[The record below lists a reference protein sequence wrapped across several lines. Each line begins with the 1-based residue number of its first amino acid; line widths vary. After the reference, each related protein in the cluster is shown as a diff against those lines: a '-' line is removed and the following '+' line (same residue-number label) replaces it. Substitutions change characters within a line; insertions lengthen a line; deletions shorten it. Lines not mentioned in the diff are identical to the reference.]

1 MHLVSRPSV
10 TSEQLVVFI
19 NHALHDP
26 PHLYA
31 CWGCLAGCFSLLI
44 SPPFGEEFIFTKN
57 CPIWPA
63 ILKFVTHPRSDEEL
77 ASLVLRHSQCSSSCS
92 GSEWL
97 LVRHTAQLV
106 LHGWYEMWKTEE
118 PAVASSPFHCFFSR
132 IFKRLT
138 PYLHDLSPTAV
149 AKRRMQA
156 WPFAPQDCIPHGAET
171 TVKSLHSWI
180 HLYRDPEPFA
190 LSLLGVVGHVGRSLV
205 VSHIAASPNLASDIA
220 KIGHDICDLTTRRMK
235 DPASLTAERRI
246 EIGDAFHRRMW
257 HIEKFWKCVLGES
270 NMQSGD
276 IERLCGG
283 LERSLFDMFSK
294 ALGHLHTPNFF
305 CEAVRVDLLP
315 YTIQVITDAA
325 ATMYMSGRLLLEI
338 PPTPQHMR
346 PDILAYVLKLGK
358 EWGHDPFAKSFAIPA
373 YTILK
378 SSKEREVCF
387 SLGCHRSIQML
398 EPGAA
403 PESRFRRCSGCQL
416 VSYCGKECQVKAWR
430 DPAIPHREI
439 CATIKEVIRQGGGA
453 VDTMDKWR
461 AREKKVDNESAKKVV
476 EWFRKWET
484 MQASKFIDD

>member
-26 PHLYA
+26 PNLYA
-31 CWGCLAGCFSLLI
+31 CWVAWRAA
-44 SPPFGEEFIFTKN
+44 SP
-57 CPIWPA
+57 
-63 ILKFVTHPRSDEEL
+63 
-77 ASLVLRHSQCSSSCS
+77 SSSAHPSARSSSLQKTAPS
-92 GSEWL
+92 GRPFSNSAPQAARGASGYSCFMAGTRCGRRKSRKWL
-97 LVRHTAQLV
+97 LRPSIV
-106 LHGWYEMWKTEE
+106 
-118 PAVASSPFHCFFSR
+118 FFSR

-156 WPFAPQDCIPHGAET
+156 WPFSPQDCIPHGAET
-171 TVKSLHSWI
+171 TVKSLHQWI

-205 VSHIAASPNLASDIA
+205 
-220 KIGHDICDLTTRRMK
+220 ICDLTTRRMK
-235 DPASLTAERRI
+235 NPASLTAEQRI

-325 ATMYMSGRLLLEI
+325 ATMYMSGKLLLEI

-439 CATIKEVIRQGGGA
+439 CATIKEVIKQGGGA

-484 MQASKFIDD
+484 MQASKFIDN